1 MALPSR
7 SGPVGERARPTVRIV
22 AVYGTSWAVPESAQ
36 LTPVSDHL
44 DIAGFLAAALP
55 AQLPAVLAQ
64 ASHEPSL
71 LRTPRGHAGEHSLEV
86 TTWLFVLPS
95 ARLVAALALD
105 AEGTPE
111 ELRPLLADLVEGDAE
126 VDGHTLTEVFAMSAG
141 SSGGLA
147 PERHVIASFGDTD
160 GLGTDARTVRSL
172 LYPTS
177 PVEDSAELVIHRSAR
192 GAEDGA
198 LWVGPLVTVAARQ
211 PAGLDNALVLSAILA
226 VGAATRLREIHAAAF
241 DAAGRYRAANSEL
254 RSTHESRRFL
264 EGIANRI
271 GDLEVE
277 LAFSV
282 DAVTDA
288 GAILPHPP
296 VESYHRALVGA
307 LDLSDRALAVGRILT
322 RLAQGVA
329 AELAAVASAEWRIE
343 DRRRSMW
350 NALVMVL
357 ALVGIPAAIAIG
369 YAGREGGYTDDD
381 DVNAYIIAGVGALVL
396 VLAYAV
402 VAGAIRRR
410 THRHRE

>member
-1 MALPSR
+1 
-7 SGPVGERARPTVRIV
+7 
-22 AVYGTSWAVPESAQ
+22 VPESAQ
-36 LTPVSDHL
+36 LTPLSDHL
-44 DIAGFLAAALP
+44 EIAGFLAAALP

-64 ASHEPSL
+64 ASHEPSS
-71 LRTPRGHAGEHSLEV
+71 LRTPRGHAGEHSLRV

-126 VDGHTLTEVFAMSAG
+126 VDGHTLAEVFAMSAG

-160 GLGTDARTVRSL
+160 ALGIDAGAVRSL

-177 PVEDSAELVIHRSAR
+177 TVEDSAVVHRSAR

-211 PAGLDNALVLSAILA
+211 PTGLDNAFVVSAILA

-241 DAAGRYRAANSEL
+241 DAIGRYRAANGEL
-254 RSTHESRRFL
+254 RSTHGSRRFL
-264 EGIANRI
+264 EGIANQI

-296 VESYHRALVGA
+296 VESYHRALVRA
-307 LDLSDRALAVGRILT
+307 LDLSDRALALGRILT
-322 RLAQGVA
+322 LLAQGVA

-396 VLAYAV
+396 VLGYAV